1 MASSLRLRDPD
12 ALVRELEMFVF
23 EHVGRGRG
31 ALVGLSGGLDSAV
44 VLALA
49 ARALGPDR
57 VLGLLLPDGTHT
69 PEGDMEDARAWARQ
83 LGIEAQ
89 TLSLRTPLRDLGAL
103 VPAEVEGDPRHR
115 GNLKARLRMTLLY
128 ALANAQD
135 RLVLGTGNRS
145 EWLLGYFTKH
155 GDGAADLQ
163 PLGALYKTQVRQ
175 LAASLN
181 VPLRILDKPPSAGLW
196 EGQTDERELGAP
208 YDTIDRVLHEGVD
221 RGRPPSEIA
230 QNLNLPEQ
238 RVRNLLN
245 RVEANAHKRAPA
257 PRPEVR

>member
-1 MASSLRLRDPD
+1 MSTSLRLRDPG
-12 ALVRELEMFVF
+12 ATVRDLEMFVF
-23 EHVGRGRG
+23 EHVGRRRG
-31 ALVGLSGGLDSAV
+31 ALLGLSGGLDSSV

-49 ARALGPDR
+49 ARALGPER

-69 PEGDMEDARAWARQ
+69 PERDMEDARDWARH
-83 LGIEAQ
+83 LGVELQ
-89 TLSLRTPLRDLGAL
+89 TVSLRTPLRDLAAL
-103 VPAEVEGDPRHR
+103 LPDAVARDPRAW
-115 GNLKARLRMTLLY
+115 GNVKARLRMTLLY

-175 LAASLN
+175 LGAALN
-181 VPLRILDKPPSAGLW
+181 VPLAVLDKPPSAALW
-196 EGQTDERELGAP
+196 EGQTDERELGDT

-221 RGRPPSEIA
+221 RGHPPREIA
-230 QNLNLPEQ
+230 QSLGLDER
-238 RVRNLLN
+238 RVRDLLS
-245 RVEANAHKRAPA
+245 RVATHAHKREPA
-257 PRPEVR
+257 PRPEVG

>member
-89 TLSLRTPLRDLGAL
+89 TLSLL
-103 VPAEVEGDPRHR
+103 
-115 GNLKARLRMTLLY
+115 
-128 ALANAQD
+128 
-135 RLVLGTGNRS
+135 
-145 EWLLGYFTKH
+145 
-155 GDGAADLQ
+155 
-163 PLGALYKTQVRQ
+163 
-175 LAASLN
+175 
-181 VPLRILDKPPSAGLW
+181 
-196 EGQTDERELGAP
+196 RELPQPAGAGNVVTSARRGLLSA
-208 YDTIDRVLHEGVD
+208 TI
-221 RGRPPSEIA
+221 
-230 QNLNLPEQ
+230 
-238 RVRNLLN
+238 
-245 RVEANAHKRAPA
+245 PA
-257 PRPEVR
+257 